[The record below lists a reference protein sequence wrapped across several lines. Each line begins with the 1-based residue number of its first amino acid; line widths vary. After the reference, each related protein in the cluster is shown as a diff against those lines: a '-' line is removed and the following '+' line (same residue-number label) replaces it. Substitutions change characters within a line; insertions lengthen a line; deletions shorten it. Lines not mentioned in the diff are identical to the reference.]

1 MKIFEKQKKNWKK
14 SKISKK
20 KIKISEKTGS
30 AHQKISNFRGNS
42 NEKTEKHQKIRSG
55 QPDGVAGLENVFLN
69 KTRRKKIG
77 KNREKKNKKNRLRK
91 FD

>member
-1 MKIFEKQKKNWKK
+1 
-14 SKISKK
+14 
-20 KIKISEKTGS
+20 
-30 AHQKISNFRGNS
+30 
-42 NEKTEKHQKIRSG
+42 
-55 QPDGVAGLENVFLN
+55 VAGLENVFLN